1 MFDNAKNLLI
11 WIPIAIY
18 LPRFVLENIAFKT
31 NSVLKFNRNLTLAFC
46 LLAFVMV
53 LYYSKC
59 IFLHFIGREAFKEVI
74 FGLNIALPLMMSTV
88 TSVI

>member
-1 MFDNAKNLLI
+1 MAASWLPIFALLFTASMQQQTYIGKRSYYQVFDNAKNLLI

-53 LYYSKC
+53 LYYSKS
-59 IFLHFIGREAFKEVI
+59 IF
-74 FGLNIALPLMMSTV
+74 
-88 TSVI
+88 